1 MATAEGAAERMSA
14 QDPDMHY
21 GLALTLNHEDD
32 HRSIGQHGSLLGFS
46 GSMYE
51 FPAEQLTIVVLT
63 NTEGQNAY
71 AISRALARTIL
82 GLSDLPQA
90 PASRPAPPPA
100 DIPVSAVE
108 IGQLTGTYV
117 LTAGEVPSNL
127 HDSYAQYRRTYRVFN
142 ENGRLMIEALGQAPE
157 RLLKQED
164 GTFATRSSARNR
176 ISFVMRADR
185 AASMKMTSQGGLPL
199 SGDRVGDGDPKTFH
213 RQ

>member
-1 MATAEGAAERMSA
+1 M
-14 QDPDMHY
+14 
-21 GLALTLNHEDD
+21 
-32 HRSIGQHGSLLGFS
+32 
-46 GSMYE
+46 
-51 FPAEQLTIVVLT
+51 
-63 NTEGQNAY
+63 
-71 AISRALARTIL
+71 
-82 GLSDLPQA
+82 
-90 PASRPAPPPA
+90 
-100 DIPVSAVE
+100 
-108 IGQLTGTYV
+108 
-117 LTAGEVPSNL
+117 
-127 HDSYAQYRRTYRVFN
+127 FN